1 MDPRCRVNHVHAH
14 RALVS
19 RSASP
24 QLLLPGRLL
33 SNRGCFGMRHPQWS
47 GQKRPTVVRSKPANG
62 CGPGLRCCTLPFA
75 FLTSLISEI
84 SKWRAISSSKP
95 EKISFTGPWVH
106 FLKVSHSSGC
116 GFLATFRRGAHC
128 SAGNLVL
135 QLRGPHLR
143 IWPWWRRRSSIAVTA
158 ALSPSSFPQSST
170 GLFDVTN
177 VLVRS

>member
-1 MDPRCRVNHVHAH
+1 M
-14 RALVS
+14 AL
-19 RSASP
+19 
-24 QLLLPGRLL
+24 
-33 SNRGCFGMRHPQWS
+33 S
-47 GQKRPTVVRSKPANG
+47 GQVKTGHTWSLQNRPY
-62 CGPGLRCCTLPFA
+62 GPGLRCCTLPFA

-84 SKWRAISSSKP
+84 SRWRDISSSKL
-95 EKISFTGPWVH
+95 EKIPFTGPWGH

-170 GLFDVTN
+170 GRFNAESILM
-177 VLVRS
+177 RSPDPDPAMFNQVEGFSLRITGVAFSMVIN

>member
-1 MDPRCRVNHVHAH
+1 MCRAGYGTWLFTCHVCTRLMLLGRRKRGPRFPRFIQSCRN
-14 RALVS
+14 L
-19 RSASP
+19 
-24 QLLLPGRLL
+24 
-33 SNRGCFGMRHPQWS
+33 PQWS

>member
-1 MDPRCRVNHVHAH
+1 MVYYAQMPPKAAPVKVP
-14 RALVS
+14 
-19 RSASP
+19 ASFKKANLEIP
-24 QLLLPGRLL
+24 VL
-33 SNRGCFGMRHPQWS
+33 S
-47 GQKRPTVVRSKPANG
+47 GQVKTGHTWSLQNRPY
-62 CGPGLRCCTLPFA
+62 GPGLRCCTLPFA

-84 SKWRAISSSKP
+84 SKWRAISSSKL
-95 EKISFTGPWVH
+95 EKISFTGPWGH

>member
-1 MDPRCRVNHVHAH
+1 M
-14 RALVS
+14 ALEE
-19 RSASP
+19 
-24 QLLLPGRLL
+24 
-33 SNRGCFGMRHPQWS
+33 PQWS

-75 FLTSLISEI
+75 FRASLISEI
-84 SKWRAISSSKP
+84 LKWRAIPSSRL
-95 EKISFTGPWVH
+95 EKSSFAGPWLH
-106 FLKVSHSSGC
+106 FLEVSHSSGR
-116 GFLATFRRGAHC
+116 GFPASFRRGTHC

-143 IWPWWRRRSSIAVTA
+143 IWPWWRRRSSMAVTA

-170 GLFDVTN
+170 GRFDVTN